1 MNNTH
6 RLLAMATV
14 LALTLPIVLA
24 ANNPGH
30 DTLYVLK
37 IGDNITGSLN
47 LTGNLTAFGLQ
58 TATLVYGNQLDIW
71 ANGTQQTPSKPTV
84 QSAGNNLYLDSSAGD
99 VRIATLAGT
108 TNYVRV
114 GTGSINVIL
123 NGTVN
128 SVSNLSVNG
137 TIRIYDNGTGA
148 FAAGTS
154 VAGSPVCTSTN
165 GLCTGGATGYTQWR
179 FDTNTGN
186 PQAITNNTLVNFTA
200 GSGIT
205 ISHSGTTITIAS
217 TGGSGLS
224 TINSP
229 NNSIIIVQ
237 NTTLANITVNNTF
250 IWNFVN
256 ASFNYSAAIGDL
268 RTANTTLNT
277 TATNLQTA
285 VNNLQ
290 TANTTT
296 NTSLTNLFTNVSNHQ
311 TAINNLQTANTTTN
325 TSITAIINNQY
336 ATQNSTVAR
345 TGTANCGVGTVAQNV
360 TTSTSGVTTQCA
372 ALPTATGTITGSGAT
387 GNISMFT
394 VNGTNIGASNIY
406 YNGGNISIGTTTPNA
421 TFDVGGQFRTGN
433 GLTVVSSGYATVLG
447 NGASLNVLAI
457 KGANALIDVYNN
469 SDTQVFRL
477 LDSGAMTVVKS
488 VTVGGNAAF
497 TGATMKLVGYAS
509 DSTADSNL
517 EIGDGLGTVYLR
529 ILRDSSNNFQ
539 IRTGSPANGD
549 LSILPKGNVGIGTAG
564 PTAMLTVNSSSVNGS
579 LLIQN
584 TTGST
589 HLFVN
594 GSSGYVGIGATSPSK
609 RLEVSNGSQAIT
621 FDPAAATPTINTTAG
636 NLTIDSASGYVIIS
650 IG

>member
-1 MNNTH
+1 
-6 RLLAMATV
+6 
-14 LALTLPIVLA
+14 
-24 ANNPGH
+24 
-30 DTLYVLK
+30 
-37 IGDNITGSLN
+37 
-47 LTGNLTAFGLQ
+47 
-58 TATLVYGNQLDIW
+58 
-71 ANGTQQTPSKPTV
+71 
-84 QSAGNNLYLDSSAGD
+84 
-99 VRIATLAGT
+99 
-108 TNYVRV
+108 
-114 GTGSINVIL
+114 
-123 NGTVN
+123 
-128 SVSNLSVNG
+128 
-137 TIRIYDNGTGA
+137 
-148 FAAGTS
+148 
-154 VAGSPVCTSTN
+154 
-165 GLCTGGATGYTQWR
+165 
-179 FDTNTGN
+179 
-186 PQAITNNTLVNFTA
+186 
-200 GSGIT
+200 
-205 ISHSGTTITIAS
+205 
-217 TGGSGLS
+217 
-224 TINSP
+224 
-229 NNSIIIVQ
+229 
-237 NTTLANITVNNTF
+237 
-250 IWNFVN
+250 
-256 ASFNYSAAIGDL
+256 
-268 RTANTTLNT
+268 
-277 TATNLQTA
+277 
-285 VNNLQ
+285 
-290 TANTTT
+290 
-296 NTSLTNLFTNVSNHQ
+296 
-311 TAINNLQTANTTTN
+311 
-325 TSITAIINNQY
+325 
-336 ATQNSTVAR
+336 
-345 TGTANCGVGTVAQNV
+345 
-360 TTSTSGVTTQCA
+360 
-372 ALPTATGTITGSGAT
+372 
-387 GNISMFT
+387 MFT